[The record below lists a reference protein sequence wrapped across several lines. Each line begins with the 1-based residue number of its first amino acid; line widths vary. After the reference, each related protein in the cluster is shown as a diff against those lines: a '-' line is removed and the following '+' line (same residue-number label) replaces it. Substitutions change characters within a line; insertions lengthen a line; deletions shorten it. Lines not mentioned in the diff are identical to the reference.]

1 MKAALRG
8 CCGHGAQEQPLLK
21 TLSFAVLHF
30 SIAFTVAYLLTG
42 SLLTGGLIALI
53 EPACNTVA
61 FYFHERLWNGRG
73 SPAQREE
80 GLGHGNLIGALK
92 VQRGGS
98 QQESPGPAPFPDR

>member
-1 MKAALRG
+1 MKSIFQHG
-8 CCGHGAQEQPLLK
+8 CRAERDPQAPLAK

-61 FYFHERLWNGRG
+61 FYFHERLWMRRG
-73 SPAQREE
+73 ASVTRER
-80 GLGHGNLIGALK
+80 GHGHGNLSGLLGANQGREQ
-92 VQRGGS
+92 QR
-98 QQESPGPAPFPDR
+98 

>member
-1 MKAALRG
+1 MRAALRS
-8 CCGHGAQEQPLLK
+8 CCGLAEQRQQPLLK

-61 FYFHERLWNGRG
+61 FYFHEKLWNRRG
-73 SPAQREE
+73 SPVQREE
-80 GLGHGNLIGALK
+80 GLGHGNLVGALK
-92 VQRGGS
+92 AGG
-98 QQESPGPAPFPDR
+98 PDSRRNGL

>member
-1 MKAALRG
+1 MKAVLRG
-8 CCGHGAQEQPLLK
+8 CCGAGAQEQQPLLK

-61 FYFHERLWNGRG
+61 FYFHERLWNRRG
-73 SPAQREE
+73 SPVQREE
-80 GLGHGNLIGALK
+80 GHGHGNLMGALNA
-92 VQRGGS
+92 QGRGGR
-98 QQESPGPAPFPDR
+98 QESQ